1 MLLGIL
7 SVIIFLSLLILIHE
21 LGHFLAAKFFKLKV
35 EEFGFGFPPRIVS
48 KKKGET
54 RYSLNWL
61 PFGGF
66 VKIYGENPLEQKR
79 EGEERSAGTAPQ
91 ADLNRS
97 FSFQKAWKRAIVLS
111 AGVFMNFI
119 FGWAAIS
126 FVLAAGIPSALFI
139 SEVKR
144 ESPAE
149 AAGLKS
155 ADKIAAIYAGGESL
169 ANPSAN
175 SFVEFV
181 QKYKGEEFKITVERS
196 GETLDIATASRV
208 SPPAGEGALGIALL
222 EAGSEPMPFF
232 SALGEGL
239 KDALIIIKEI
249 IFAFSGALAGI
260 FTDGSLGGVTGPV
273 GIVGVAAQA
282 AGISVVYL
290 LQLFGL
296 ISLNLAVLNA
306 LPFPA
311 LDGGRLFFVLIE
323 KIKGSPVSAKA
334 EGIAHAVGFSL
345 LLALMAAITIKDVA
359 GLF

>member
-48 KKKGET
+48 RKRGET

-79 EGEERSAGTAPQ
+79 ESGEN

-111 AGVFMNFI
+111 AGVFMNFL

-126 FVLAAGIPSALFI
+126 SVLAMGIPSALFI

-232 SALGEGL
+232 SALGEGF

-249 IFAFSGALAGI
+249 IFAFYGALAGI
-260 FTDGSLGGVTGPV
+260 FTTGSLGGVTGPV

-282 AGISVVYL
+282 AGISAAYL

-296 ISLNLAVLNA
+296 ISLNLAVLNI

>member
-48 KKKGET
+48 RKRGET

-79 EGEERSAGTAPQ
+79 ESGEN

-232 SALGEGL
+232 SALGEGF

-260 FTDGSLGGVTGPV
+260 LRTARL
-273 GIVGVAAQA
+273 
-282 AGISVVYL
+282 AG
-290 LQLFGL
+290 
-296 ISLNLAVLNA
+296 
-306 LPFPA
+306 
-311 LDGGRLFFVLIE
+311 
-323 KIKGSPVSAKA
+323 
-334 EGIAHAVGFSL
+334 
-345 LLALMAAITIKDVA
+345 
-359 GLF
+359 

>member
-7 SVIIFLSLLILIHE
+7 SVIFFLSLLILIHE
-21 LGHFLAAKFFKLKV
+21 SGHFLAAKFFKLKV
-35 EEFGFGFPPRIVS
+35 EEFGFGFPPRIIS

-66 VKIYGENPLEQKR
+66 VKIYGENTLEQKPDN
-79 EGEERSAGTAPQ
+79 E
-91 ADLNRS
+91 ADRGRD
-97 FSFQKAWKRAIVLS
+97 FSSQKAWKRTIVLL

-119 FGWAAIS
+119 FGWLAIS

-139 SEVKR
+139 SEVR
-144 ESPAE
+144 PESPAA
-149 AAGLKS
+149 AAGLKPS
-155 ADKIAAIYAGGESL
+155 DKIAAIYAGGESL
-169 ANPSAN
+169 TSPSVN
-175 SFVEFV
+175 SFVEFI
-181 QKYKGEEFKITVERS
+181 QKYKGGEFKITVERS
-196 GETLDIATASRV
+196 GKTLDITTASRV
-208 SPPAGEGALGIALL
+208 SPPQGEGALGIALL
-222 EAGSEPMPFF
+222 EAGSEPRPFL
-232 SALGEGL
+232 SAFGEGF
-239 KDALIIIKEI
+239 KDALTIIKEI
-249 IFAFSGALAGI
+249 VFAFYGALAGI
-260 FTDGSLGGVTGPV
+260 FTNGSLSGVAGPV

-296 ISLNLAVLNA
+296 ISLNLAVLNI

-323 KIKGSPVSAKA
+323 KIKGSPVSAKT
-334 EGIAHAVGFSL
+334 EGVAHAVGFSL